1 MSSATLQVIYDQ
13 LVSGL
18 NVANVSRYLTAAGL
32 VILLHDHLLTLS
44 EEVNLI
50 WRAPRSF
57 AKFAFLGNRYLV
69 LAALIDINIGSSGL
83 TSLAF
88 TNQVCQGIL
97 FFSSFASVVSIGI
110 ANLLILVRVLL
121 LWDKER
127 HILITL
133 AIAWFLSYC
142 ATIGLM
148 TATVVILAPGI
159 EYNAV
164 ARLCTVTTAS
174 PTLIA
179 VWGCPMLFEITVCLA
194 TLYNGFARP
203 RASDIPLAGV
213 LHRDGALFF
222 FCVTCLRVVNLA
234 FAATLNPQLIA
245 LPVFLTWAL
254 ITVCVNRLLLHIRN
268 AEVRLA
274 VEEKRAL
281 AAADVHEEEGGEEE
295 ATSPA
300 TPMTPASG
308 VFVLNGRASPF
319 NFALALNL
327 HPNRHHDDEDGMRE
341 QAAVLPITLIDMQS
355 FYR

>member
-1 MSSATLQVIYDQ
+1 MSSATLQVLYDQ
-13 LVSGL
+13 LISGL
-18 NVANVSRYLTAAGL
+18 NAANVTRYLSAAGL
-32 VILLHDHLLTLS
+32 VVLLYDHLLTVS
-44 EEVNLI
+44 DEVNLV

-57 AKFAFLGNRYLV
+57 AKFAYLGNRYLV
-69 LAALIDINIGSSGL
+69 LAALIDVNVGFSGLSGL
-83 TSLAF
+83 TF
-88 TNQVCQGIL
+88 TNQGYITATFEPYL
-97 FFSSFASVVSIGI
+97 SLRDEPIAVVE
-110 ANLLILVRVLL
+110 RVV
-121 LWDKER
+121 
-127 HILITL
+127 LITL
-133 AIAWFLSYC
+133 TLAWFLSYC

-159 EYNAV
+159 EYNPL
-164 ARLCTVTTAS
+164 ARICAITTTS

-179 VWGCPMLFEITVCLA
+179 VWACPMLFEITVFLA

-203 RASDIPLAGV
+203 RASGIPLAGV

-234 FAATLNPQLIA
+234 FAATLNPRLVA

-254 ITVCVNRLLLHIRN
+254 ITVCVNRLLLHIRA

-274 VEEKRAL
+274 LDEKRAH
-281 AAADVHEEEGGEEE
+281 AAAEAPEDEEDLP
-295 ATSPA
+295 SPA
-300 TPMTPASG
+300 TPVTPAEG

-327 HPNRHHDDEDGMRE
+327 HPGHHHEDEDGMRD
-341 QAAVLPITLIDMQS
+341 QAAVLPITMIDMQS